1 MTVNLAIIGIGRIG
15 KIHAN
20 SIFTHPNAKLVG
32 FFDENNSEIKN
43 FSEKYNSDF
52 LDIKTIENDHNI
64 DAVVI
69 CSPTDTHIDL
79 IKKFSNS
86 GKAIFCEKPIDL
98 DVNKTIECIDFLNKN
113 KSQFMIGF
121 NRRFDIH
128 FKALKQHILEGKIGN
143 IETVNIISRD
153 PEPPTKDYISRSGG
167 IFKDMTIHDFD
178 MAIFLLGE
186 LPNRVFASG
195 SNLFHK
201 DIQDEYD
208 FDTASIILSTESG
221 KQITINN
228 SRRASYG
235 YDQRIEVHGSL
246 GMISS
251 ENQRPLSLEIASKEG
266 FTKQP
271 LHYFF
276 MTRYKEAYNEEMKY
290 FIKALKNK
298 EDLHP
303 NENDALNALIIAET
317 AMKSANLNKSVNI
330 EYHN

>member
-186 LPNRVFASG
+186 LPKRVFASG

-266 FTKQP
+266 FTKQT

-290 FIKALKNK
+290 FINALKNK

-330 EYHN
+330 EYHY

>member
-43 FSEKYNSDF
+43 FAEKYNSDF
-52 LDIKTIENDHNI
+52 LDIKAIENDRNI

-186 LPNRVFASG
+186 LPKRVFASG

-290 FIKALKNK
+290 FIRALKNK

>member
-43 FSEKYNSDF
+43 FSKKYNSDF

-143 IETVNIISRD
+143 IETINIISRD

-290 FIKALKNK
+290 FIRALKNK

>member
-330 EYHN
+330 EYHY